1 MGKYIILDMDIWSL
15 IGFITSFLYYLS
27 PFQFLYNLIIKN
39 LNKKYIAIYGLLAL
53 YLNGLLFFIYSVVLR
68 DSMNQIRSMEFCNL
82 IGVCFCFIYMILY
95 LKYNYSNFHKVI
107 SMIIFFIGTIVI
119 IIVEYYLLTICKKN
133 NYIIL
138 QYAILYFDSLVNVLM
153 YLPIGF
159 NLLQIIRNKIP
170 ESIIFNTSILGLL
183 NCISW
188 FLFGIMSETL
198 DWHILISN
206 LLGGI
211 LCIFNIILYFHYQ
224 KDNPLIDKKEEEI
237 REIEESK
244 EDTQENQILK
254 EII

>member
-27 PFQFLYNLIIKN
+27 PFQFLYNLMIGN
-39 LNKKYIAIYGLLAL
+39 LNKKYIAIYGLL
-53 YLNGLLFFIYSVVLR
+53 VLR

-211 LCIFNIILYFHYQ
+211 LCFFNIILYFHYQ

>member
-1 MGKYIILDMDIWSL
+1 MGEYIILDMDIWSF

-27 PFQFLYNLIIKN
+27 PFQFLYNLMIGN
-39 LNKKYIAIYGLLAL
+39 LNKKYIGIYGLLAL

-107 SMIIFFIGTIVI
+107 SMIIFFIGTVVI

>member
-27 PFQFLYNLIIKN
+27 PFQFLYNLMIGN
-39 LNKKYIAIYGLLAL
+39 LNKKYIAIYGLLS
-53 YLNGLLFFIYSVVLR
+53 LNGLLFFIYSVVLR